1 MSRTVRRIPILLAI
15 AVLGATALQFGVSRS
30 HAAVSAVSQ
39 TMHATVH
46 EDQSI
51 SLLFDD
57 GTPVGNQARTPP
69 TIPPGTYTIRVVDD
83 TDEHNFHLSGPGV
96 DQATSVGGS
105 ASPTW
110 TVTLQP
116 GAEYRFQCDTHF
128 DFMFGLF
135 NTSGTGGSSGSSTSG
150 GSSSSGSS
158 SSGGS
163 SSSSSTGGASS
174 LRGTLAGTL
183 SAAGK
188 LTLAVGGKP
197 VTRLKSGRYKIT
209 VVDKAPKLGAV
220 VREVGHGAVTLSG
233 VAFVGTHTVTVNL
246 AAGRWAYFTS
256 AGKSKT
262 AFTVV
267 A

>member
-1 MSRTVRRIPILLAI
+1 MMSRTARGVPVALAV
-15 AVLGATALQFGVSRS
+15 AVLGLTALQLGVTPS

-39 TMHATVH
+39 TMRATVH

-57 GTPVGNQARTPP
+57 GTPVGSQARTPP

-96 DQATSVGGS
+96 DQATSVGGA

-110 TVTLQP
+110 TVTFQP

-128 DFMFGLF
+128 DFMFGVF
-135 NTSGTGGSSGSSTSG
+135 DTSGTASSSGSGSSTAG
-150 GSSSSGSS
+150 GSS

-163 SSSSSTGGASS
+163 ASSSSSTGGAS

-183 SAAGK
+183 NAAGK
-188 LTLAVGGKP
+188 LTLAIGGKP
-197 VTRLKSGRYKIT
+197 VTRLKSGRYKVT
-209 VVDKAPKLGAV
+209 VLDKATALGAV
-220 VREVGHGAVTLSG
+220 IREDGHKAISVTG
-233 VAFVGTHTVTVNL
+233 VAFVGTHTVTLNL
-246 AAGRWAYFTS
+246 AAGRWAFSTT